1 MTEGVPMPET
11 VVPSALPPGTYYL
24 SGNDASAEGAIA
36 AGCRFYAGYP
46 ITPSSELM
54 GRMAARL
61 PEVGGV
67 FIQMEDE
74 IGSICAVLGSVWAGA
89 KAMTATSGPG
99 FSLMQEAIGYAAFT
113 ETPCVIV
120 DVQRAGPC
128 TGQATR
134 VGSGD
139 IMQAKWGS
147 HGDYQVIALSPWSV
161 QEMYDLTISAFNM
174 AERLRTPAI
183 ILAEEATAHLRET
196 VIVPPEVTVW
206 NRKKQKNAAPFD
218 TDEEDGVPP
227 MPSFGEGEH
236 LSITGSTHDG
246 YGYRKTDDPHA
257 HSRLVTRINAKILK
271 NRHLIQETESYLM
284 EDADRAVIAYGFTA
298 RTSLFAVKQARKN
311 GVKAGLLRLKTL
323 WPFPENAVAA
333 VGGRVKRVLVPE
345 MNLGQI
351 AGEVRKYCS
360 CDVIPLGQTNGEVIA
375 PEAIVGA
382 LSRIDP

>member
-54 GRMAARL
+54 ERMAARL

-174 AERLRTPAI
+174 AERFRTPAI

-196 VIVPPEVTVW
+196 VIVPPEVAVW
-206 NRKKQKNAAPFD
+206 NRKKQKNAAALSTRMRRTGFLQCLPSERGNISPSRAPPTTD
-218 TDEEDGVPP
+218 TGIARPTIP
-227 MPSFGEGEH
+227 MPIAVWS
-236 LSITGSTHDG
+236 
-246 YGYRKTDDPHA
+246 HA
-257 HSRLVTRINAKILK
+257 
-271 NRHLIQETESYLM
+271 
-284 EDADRAVIAYGFTA
+284 
-298 RTSLFAVKQARKN
+298 
-311 GVKAGLLRLKTL
+311 
-323 WPFPENAVAA
+323 
-333 VGGRVKRVLVPE
+333 
-345 MNLGQI
+345 
-351 AGEVRKYCS
+351 
-360 CDVIPLGQTNGEVIA
+360 
-375 PEAIVGA
+375 
-382 LSRIDP
+382 